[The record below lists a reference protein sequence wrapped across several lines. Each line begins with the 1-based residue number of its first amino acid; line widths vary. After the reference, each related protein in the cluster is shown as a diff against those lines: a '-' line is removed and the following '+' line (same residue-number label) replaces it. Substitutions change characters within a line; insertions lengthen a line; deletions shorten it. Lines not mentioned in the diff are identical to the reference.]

1 MSATIAL
8 GGTVP
13 VTSALVTGA
22 TVVAAAAGA
31 EGALE
36 HAAYN
41 TATASA
47 KQRNDIQIRMV
58 ALSAVQESALLLAAA
73 VAAGG
78 VASISGFGIGSIL
91 TPALSLW
98 FDAKLA
104 VAAVSVP
111 HLIGTAIRFW
121 RLKGHVEA
129 RVMWSFGLA
138 SGAGGLIGALLSIVL
153 QSGWLLGLLGV
164 LLVFV
169 GVSEWT
175 GLSARL
181 AFTGATAWI
190 AGAVSGLLGGLVGN
204 QGGLRSAALL
214 GFPLPRETFVATATA
229 IALFVDAA
237 RMPVYL
243 YTHGPEMWTMRTQM
257 GVMTAGVI
265 AGTVFGG
272 RVLRRIPEDQ
282 FRRVVAVLL
291 VALGIALLVR
301 SI

>member
-1 MSATIAL
+1 
-8 GGTVP
+8 
-13 VTSALVTGA
+13 
-22 TVVAAAAGA
+22 
-31 EGALE
+31 
-36 HAAYN
+36 
-41 TATASA
+41 
-47 KQRNDIQIRMV
+47 MV
-58 ALSAVQESALLLAAA
+58 ALPAVQESALLLAAA

-121 RLKGHVEA
+121 MLKGHVDA

-138 SGAGGLIGALLSIVL
+138 SAAGGITGALLSIVV
-153 QSGWLLGLLGV
+153 QSGWLLGLLGM

-169 GVSEWT
+169 GISEWT
-175 GLSARL
+175 GLSRRL
-181 AFTGATAWI
+181 AFTGATAWM

-214 GFPLPRETFVATATA
+214 GFPLPRETFVATATS

-237 RMPVYL
+237 RMPVYF
-243 YTHGPEMWTMRTQM
+243 YTHGQEMWTMRTEM
-257 GVMTAGVI
+257 AVMTAGVI
-265 AGTVFGG
+265 AGTVVGG
-272 RVLRRIPEDQ
+272 GVLRRIPDGQ

-301 SI
+301 AV

>member
-1 MSATIAL
+1 MSATIAF

-22 TVVAAAAGA
+22 TVVAAAAGG

-41 TATASA
+41 TETASA

-121 RLKGHVEA
+121 MLKGHVDA

-138 SGAGGLIGALLSIVL
+138 SAAGGLIGALLSIVV

-175 GLSARL
+175 GLSRRL
-181 AFTGATAWI
+181 AFTGATAWV

-214 GFPLPRETFVATATA
+214 GFPLPRETFVATATS

-243 YTHGPEMWTMRTQM
+243 YTHGQEMWTMRTQM

-282 FRRVVAVLL
+282 FRRFVAVLL